1 MKISMIIIRISF
13 IVYALSYCVFITGLL
28 RHYVYILSFQL
39 LNYYPNNIGIISNP
53 FWLDLTCNI
62 FT

>member
-13 IVYALSYCVFITGLL
+13 IVYALSYCAFITGLL

-39 LNYYPNNIGIISNP
+39 LNYYPNNIGIISE
-53 FWLDLTCNI
+53 
-62 FT
+62 

>member
-53 FWLDLTCNI
+53 F
-62 FT
+62 